1 MDKKT
6 IQGVYRI
13 GANLTGNF
21 PTYNLTGANRN
32 ANKNAN
38 SVDVNFTIL
47 DQAGNLDALFRTQN
61 THRIKR
67 ARIVT
72 NGCEWLRAG
81 LNSFAFVITLVV
93 YDPVNNIT
101 GTKYSMLKF
110 LNFNE
115 WNNFNIFFN
124 AFEDDLIKDAEKFV
138 FHLVPQVTNF
148 NIDDFN
154 IQADYIGQ
162 PVSFYLEME
171 IDSAGIYNSN
181 GDLV

>member
-1 MDKKT
+1 MAKET
-6 IQGVYRI
+6 IQGVYRL

-21 PTYNLTGANRN
+21 PTYHLTGADRN
-32 ANKNAN
+32 ANDAPT
-38 SVDVNFTIL
+38 SVDVNFEIL
-47 DQAGNLDALFRTQN
+47 DQAANSNAQFRTQN

-72 NGCEWLRAG
+72 SGCEGLRAG
-81 LNSFAFVITLVV
+81 LNSIAFVITLVA

-101 GTKYSMLKF
+101 GTKYAMLKF

-115 WNNFNIFFN
+115 WTNFDVFFN
-124 AFEDDLIKDAEKFV
+124 AFEDDLIKDSEKFV
-138 FHLVPQVTNF
+138 FRLVPQVTNF

-154 IQADYIGQ
+154 IQDDYVGQ

-171 IDSAGIYNSN
+171 IDTAGIYNSN

>member
-6 IQGVYRI
+6 IQGVYRL

-21 PTYNLTGANRN
+21 PTYNLNGNDRN
-32 ANKNAN
+32 ANNNAT
-38 SVDVNFTIL
+38 SVDVNFSIL
-47 DQAGNLDALFRTQN
+47 DQASNSDARFRTQN

-72 NGCEWLRAG
+72 NGCEGLRAG
-81 LNSFAFVITLVV
+81 VNAFAMTITLVA
-93 YDPVNNIT
+93 YDSVNNIT
-101 GTKYSMLKF
+101 GTKYAMLKF
-110 LNFNE
+110 LKFNE
-115 WNNFNIFFN
+115 WTNFDIFFK

-138 FHLVPQVTNF
+138 FRLVPQVTNY

-171 IDSAGIYNSN
+171 IDSAGVYNSN
-181 GDLV
+181 GELV